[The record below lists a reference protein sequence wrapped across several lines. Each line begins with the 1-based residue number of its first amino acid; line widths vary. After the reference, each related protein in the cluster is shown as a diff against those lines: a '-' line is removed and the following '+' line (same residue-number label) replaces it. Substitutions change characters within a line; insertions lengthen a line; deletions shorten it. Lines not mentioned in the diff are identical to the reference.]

1 MGLGG
6 GVKKFNLI
14 VNYTPFIG
22 LKYIFNSYLEQP
34 FKAPVQIIK
43 AISMNPFI
51 TTEMRLL

>member
-1 MGLGG
+1 MGGVGG

-22 LKYIFNSYLEQP
+22 LKYIFNSYLEEP

-43 AISMNPFI
+43 SNINESIYNN
-51 TTEMRLL
+51 